1 MSRVELFNAQR
12 YFLLNPDTLA
22 TMRAFEEY
30 AKTAPKASEKQPK
43 PKTNVNSKH
52 PKKGKK
58 GVKTLLF

>member
-30 AKTAPKASEKQPK
+30 AKSAPKETPLKPK
-43 PKTNVNSKH
+43 PKNGPSKN
-52 PKKGKK
+52 PKKGAK

>member
-30 AKTAPKASEKQPK
+30 CKSAPKEIPSKPK
-43 PKTNVNSKH
+43 PKIGPSKN
-52 PKKGKK
+52 PKKGAK